1 MVKQYDIV
9 IVGTGIGGLSTLLYL
24 TESTAFKN
32 GLVSIAIIA
41 KDALDCTNT
50 NWAQGGI
57 AAVHSIGDSFDK
69 HIKDTLVAG
78 AFSNKE
84 SIVRKVIEAAPDLLD
99 DLMRWGTNFDKNLS
113 GDIDLAKEGGHSDA
127 RIWHFQDQT
136 GYAIEQA
143 LLTKLKQFPNIDIFE
158 FAQVTKIVSVQKNTF
173 QLQLFQKNYNEFF
186 DLACTKLVLA
196 TGGLGMLYEK
206 TTNQNISTG
215 DGIYFAKQLGAT
227 IQDLSFIQFHPTGLV
242 QNGNIAFLISEAL
255 RGAGAVLRN
264 KFGDAFMQHYDERA
278 ELAPRDIVSRSILE
292 DMSRTYSEFV
302 FLDATAIDID
312 FLNAHFPAI
321 KNHCWE
327 KLAIDIKVD
336 LIPIIPVQHYS
347 CGGVLVNEFGETS
360 VKNLFA
366 IGELACTG
374 LHGANRLASN
384 SLLEAIAF
392 AKFSVPSL
400 LDISTKPNTSNNL
413 PIISSTK
420 WIDLKLV
427 QKTMSQYA
435 GVVKTNQGLLKALEI
450 LKKEKTTA
458 TIQESFDLNMFQ
470 NEIVLNVAQHLLED
484 AINQKENKGVHY
496 NKDLV

>member
-24 TESTAFKN
+24 TESSAFKN

-57 AAVHSIGDSFDK
+57 AAVHSIGDSFEK
-69 HIKDTLVAG
+69 HIQDTLVAG
-78 AFSNKE
+78 SFSNNE
-84 SIVRKVIEAAPDLLD
+84 VIVRKVIEAAPSLLEDLI
-99 DLMRWGTNFDKNLS
+99 RWGTIFDKHPT
-113 GDIDLAKEGGHSDA
+113 GDVDLAKEGGHSDA

-143 LLTKLKQFPNIDIFE
+143 LLNKLKQFSNIDVFE
-158 FAQVTKIVSVQKNTF
+158 FAQIIQIISLQEDAF

-196 TGGLGMLYEK
+196 TGGVGMLYKK
-206 TTNQNISTG
+206 TTNQTVSTG

-264 KFGDAFMQHYDERA
+264 KFGDTFMQHYDERA
-278 ELAPRDIVSRSILE
+278 DLAPRDIVSRSILE
-292 DMSRTYSEFV
+292 EMSRTSSDYV
-302 FLDATAIDID
+302 YLDATGIDIKY
-312 FLNAHFPAI
+312 LRTHFPAI
-321 KNHCWE
+321 QNHCMDAGFDIE
-327 KLAIDIKVD
+327 IDM
-336 LIPIIPVQHYS
+336 IPVLPVQHYL

-392 AKFSVPSL
+392 AKFSIPCI
-400 LDISTKPNTSNNL
+400 LDFSTKPNTGINL
-413 PIISSTK
+413 PLISSTK
-420 WIDLKLV
+420 CIDLKLI
-427 QKTMSQYA
+427 QQTMSQYA
-435 GVVKTNQGLLKALEI
+435 GVVKTNQGLLEALEI

-458 TIQESFDLNMFQ
+458 TIQKRFDLKMFQ
-470 NEIVLNVAQHLLED
+470 NEIILNVAQCLLED
-484 AINQKENKGVHY
+484 AIAQKENKGVHY

>member
-24 TESTAFKN
+24 TESSAFKN

-57 AAVHSIGDSFDK
+57 AAVHSIGDSFEK
-69 HIKDTLVAG
+69 HIQDTLIAG
-78 AFSNKE
+78 SFSNNE
-84 SIVRKVIEAAPDLLD
+84 VIVRKVIEAAPSLLEDLI
-99 DLMRWGTNFDKNLS
+99 RWGTIFDKHPT
-113 GDIDLAKEGGHSDA
+113 GDVDLAKEGGHSDA

-143 LLTKLKQFPNIDIFE
+143 LLNKLKKYSNIDVFE
-158 FAQVTKIVSVQKNTF
+158 FAQITQIESVQEDAF

-196 TGGLGMLYEK
+196 TGGVGMLYKK
-206 TTNQNISTG
+206 TTNQTVSTG

-278 ELAPRDIVSRSILE
+278 DLAPRDIVSRSILE
-292 DMSRTYSEFV
+292 EMSRTSSEFV

-312 FLNAHFPAI
+312 FLNVHFPAI
-321 KNHCWE
+321 KKHCWE
-327 KLAIDIKVD
+327 KLGIDIKVD

-360 VKNLFA
+360 IKNLFA

-392 AKFSVPSL
+392 AKFAIPFL
-400 LDISTKPNTSNNL
+400 LDL
-413 PIISSTK
+413 PIINSVTEGLVKIESSK
-420 WIDLKLV
+420 DINLALI
-427 QKTMSQYA
+427 QQTMSQYA
-435 GVVKTNQGLLKALEI
+435 GVVKTNQGLQEALEI

-458 TIQESFDLNMFQ
+458 TIQKRFDLKMFQ
-470 NEIVLNVAQHLLED
+470 NEIILNVAQCLLED
-484 AINQKENKGVHY
+484 AIAQKENKGVHY

>member
-24 TESTAFKN
+24 TESEEFKK
-32 GLVSIAIIA
+32 GFISIAILA

-57 AAVHSIGDSFDK
+57 AAVHAIGDHFEK
-69 HIKDTLVAG
+69 HIQDTLVAG
-78 AFSNKE
+78 SFSNKE
-84 SIVRKVIEAAPDLLD
+84 AIVRKVVEAAPSLLNDLL
-99 DLMRWGTNFDKNLS
+99 RWGTAFDKSPN
-113 GDIDLAKEGGHSDA
+113 GGIDLAKEGGHSDA

-143 LLTKLKQFPNIDIFE
+143 LLNKLKQFSNIDIFE
-158 FAQVTKIVSVQKNTF
+158 FAQITQIVSLQEDAF

-215 DGIYFAKQLGAT
+215 DGIYFAKKLGAT
-227 IQDLSFIQFHPTGLV
+227 IQDLAFIQFHPTSLA

-292 DMSRTYSEFV
+292 EMSRTSSEFV
-302 FLDATAIDID
+302 YLDATAIDID

-321 KNHCWE
+321 KKHCWE
-327 KLAIDIKVD
+327 KLGIDIKVD
-336 LIPIIPVQHYS
+336 LIPILPVQHYS

-384 SLLEAIAF
+384 SLLEALAF

-435 GVVKTNQGLLKALEI
+435 GVVKTNQGLLEALEI

-458 TIQESFDLNMFQ
+458 TIQKKFDLNMFQ
-470 NEIVLNVAQHLLED
+470 NEIILNVAVCLLED
-484 AINQKENKGVHY
+484 AIGQKENKGVHY